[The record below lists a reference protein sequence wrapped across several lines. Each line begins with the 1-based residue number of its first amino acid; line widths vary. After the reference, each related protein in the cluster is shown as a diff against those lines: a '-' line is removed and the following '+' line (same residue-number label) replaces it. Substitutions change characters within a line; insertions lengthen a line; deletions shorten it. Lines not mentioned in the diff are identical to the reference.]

1 MALGKTLDEL
11 AHARAKLV
19 REVRSRR
26 PDEPVDVLAGR
37 LRHAESL
44 LAEAS
49 LAMRPE
55 GRAGLARAPVG
66 TFRTMRRPELADL
79 MLLATVTLWGL
90 NFTVTKY
97 VLSHGFQP
105 LAYGCLRFGAA
116 AAILG
121 GIAYGRERTL
131 AVRRRDFVF
140 LGVSAL
146 IGITLNQVT
155 FVYGT
160 KLTTATSVAL
170 MFGTLP
176 VMAGLFAF
184 ALGIERLSSRF
195 WLAAALAIGGAVLVA
210 LGSGGGVSGHV
221 WGDLLA
227 LAATLTWAW
236 YSVAAAPVLSRYSA
250 LRVSGLAFVI
260 GTIPL
265 LAIGSEQL
273 ATQDYGFSASIW
285 LLYVFAVLGPLVVA
299 NLLWFGAISRVGPS
313 HAAVFANLQPFL
325 GAIFAL
331 LILSEPIGRL
341 EIAGGL
347 AIAGAI
353 ILSRDRRPAVPAPA
367 AEARPAGT
375 VRK

>member
-1 MALGKTLDEL
+1 
-11 AHARAKLV
+11 
-19 REVRSRR
+19 
-26 PDEPVDVLAGR
+26 
-37 LRHAESL
+37 
-44 LAEAS
+44 
-49 LAMRPE
+49 
-55 GRAGLARAPVG
+55 
-66 TFRTMRRPELADL
+66 MRRPELADL

-97 VLSHGFQP
+97 VISHGFQP
-105 LAYGCLRFGAA
+105 LAYGCLRFSAA
-116 AAILG
+116 SAILAA
-121 GIAYGRERTL
+121 IAYGRERTF
-131 AVRRRDFVF
+131 AVRRRDLIFF
-140 LGVSAL
+140 GVSAL
-146 IGITLNQVT
+146 IGICLNQVT

-195 WLAAALAIGGAVLVA
+195 WLAAALALGGAALVA
-210 LGSGGGVSGHV
+210 LGSSGGVSGHV

-227 LAATLTWAW
+227 LLATLTWAW

-250 LRVSGLAFVI
+250 LRVSALAFVI

-265 LAIGSEQL
+265 VAVSSEQL

-347 AIAGAI
+347 AIAAAI
-353 ILSRDRRPAVPAPA
+353 VLSRDRRPAVPAPA
-367 AEARPAGT
+367 GEPTPAGT

>member
-1 MALGKTLDEL
+1 
-11 AHARAKLV
+11 
-19 REVRSRR
+19 
-26 PDEPVDVLAGR
+26 
-37 LRHAESL
+37 
-44 LAEAS
+44 
-49 LAMRPE
+49 
-55 GRAGLARAPVG
+55 
-66 TFRTMRRPELADL
+66 
-79 MLLATVTLWGL
+79 MLLATVTLWAL

-97 VLSHGFQP
+97 VISHGFQP
-105 LAYGCLRFGAA
+105 LAYGCLRFSAA

-131 AVRRRDFVF
+131 ALSRRDTVF
-140 LGVSAL
+140 LGIAAL
-146 IGITLNQVT
+146 IGICLNQVA

-184 ALGIERLSSRF
+184 VLGIERLSRRF
-195 WLAAALAIGGAVLVA
+195 WLAACLAIGGAALVA
-210 LGSGGGVSGHV
+210 LGSGSGLSGHL

-250 LRVSGLAFVI
+250 LRVSALAFVI
-260 GTIPL
+260 GTVPL
-265 LAIGSEQL
+265 VAIGSEQL
-273 ATQDYGFSASIW
+273 ATQDYGFPASIW

-299 NLLWFGAISRVGPS
+299 NLLWFGGISRVGPS

-341 EIAGGL
+341 QIAGGL
-347 AIAGAI
+347 AIAAAI
-353 ILSRDRRPAVPAPA
+353 VLSRQRRERAPAPL
-367 AEARPAGT
+367 AEAGASGAA
-375 VRK
+375 RK

>member
-1 MALGKTLDEL
+1 M
-11 AHARAKLV
+11 R
-19 REVRSRR
+19 
-26 PDEPVDVLAGR
+26 
-37 LRHAESL
+37 ESL
-44 LAEAS
+44 L
-49 LAMRPE
+49 
-55 GRAGLARAPVG
+55 GRLKA
-66 TFRTMRRPELADL
+66 MRRPELADL

-105 LAYGCLRFGAA
+105 IAYGCLRFGAA

-131 AVRRRDFVF
+131 AVRRRDFLF
-140 LGVSAL
+140 LGASAL

-195 WLAAALAIGGAVLVA
+195 WFAAALAIAGAVLVA
-210 LGSGGGVSGHV
+210 LGSGGGVSGHL

-227 LAATLTWAW
+227 LAATVTWAW
-236 YSVAAAPVLSRYSA
+236 YSVAAAPLLSRYSP
-250 LRVSGLAFVI
+250 LRVSALAFVI

-265 LAIGSEQL
+265 LGIGSQQL
-273 ATQDYGFSASIW
+273 ATQDWGFPASIW
-285 LLYVFAVLGPLVVA
+285 LLSVFAVLGPLVVA

-313 HAAVFANLQPFL
+313 HAAVFANLQPFI

-341 EIAGGL
+341 EIVGGL
-347 AIAGAI
+347 AIAAAI
-353 ILSRDRRPAVPAPA
+353 VLSRDRRPAVPAPA